1 MKKILLLLAIIGC
14 VFHYANGIS
23 FEQELFSED
32 INLMVGET
40 MVFTAVNPTRAATTN
55 PEIVNIVH
63 ADEGQVVIVGVMKGR
78 TLFSY
83 SDEKGDHNYKVRVV
97 PEDIEYLHGR
107 IEEIVESLGYPRL
120 YTKPLESEGKVM
132 VLGTVSSVEDK
143 ERLTAAIG
151 EDLAEKVIDLTEVE
165 EDLLVEVDVEV
176 VEVATDARQ
185 KMGVKWP
192 TGTSA
197 TEAGAGW
204 LTLQG
209 IPDAFM
215 RVGDWARPSGQFNI
229 TLDWLIEH
237 GQANILSRPR
247 VVCQS
252 GKEAELLVGG
262 EVPIIT
268 TEVAGTSGGEGTDVE
283 YKEYG
288 IKLNIT
294 PTVISDGRVQLGL
307 DVEVSEVGDEEILGS
322 ASAPTAKAFPLT
334 KRNVSTQ
341 LYLEDGTTM
350 TIGGL
355 IKKKTEEEIKK
366 FPWLADVPILGR
378 FFRHRTL
385 DKGGGDGKGD
395 VELFITITPRILYT
409 KKAEPIPAAKTE
421 ADKVEEEAFDLY
433 RRQDIPLGLQ
443 EYVLNVQQKIMSS
456 IYYPAEFMGTGFQG
470 DLVAQVTIDEVGELI
485 SAEIV
490 KPSTYKTFDEAAIRR
505 IRALTY
511 PPFPPQV
518 RVEEVTI
525 RVPIIYRQ
533 TRTN

>member
-32 INLMVGET
+32 IHLMVGET

-83 SDEKGDHNYKVRVV
+83 SDEKGDHNYKVRVI
-97 PEDIEYLHGR
+97 PEDIDYLYDR
-107 IEEIVESLGYPRL
+107 VSEIVESLNYPRV
-120 YTKPLESEGKVM
+120 YTKPLESEGKVL

-143 ERLTAAIG
+143 ERLVAAIG
-151 EDLAEKVIDLTEVE
+151 EELMEKVVDLTEVE

-192 TGTSA
+192 TGTTA
-197 TEAGAGW
+197 TEASAGW
-204 LTLQG
+204 MTLQG

-215 RVGDWARPSGQFNI
+215 RVGDWARSSQFNI

-237 GQANILSRPR
+237 GEANILSRPK

-283 YKEYG
+283 YKEHG

-294 PTVISDGRVQLGL
+294 PTVISDGKVQLGL

-334 KRNVSTQ
+334 KRNISTQ
-341 LYLEDGTTM
+341 LYLDDGTTM

-355 IKKKTEEEIKK
+355 IKKKTEKEMKR

-378 FFRHRTL
+378 FFRHKTV

-409 KKAEPIPAAKTE
+409 KKKAEPIP
-421 ADKVEEEAFDLY
+421 EEELAAMKKKEEFNLY
-433 RRQDIPLGLQ
+433 RRQNIPRELQ
-443 EYVLNVQQKIMSS
+443 EYVLNVQQKIMSN
-456 IYYPAEFMGTGFQG
+456 IYYPAEFLGTGFQG
-470 DLVAQVTIDEVGELI
+470 ELVAQVTIDEVGELV
-485 SAEIV
+485 SAKVIE
-490 KPSTYKTFDEAAIRR
+490 PSSYKTFDEAAIRR
-505 IRALTY
+505 IRNLTY

-518 RVEEVTI
+518 RIEEVTI
-525 RVPIIYRQ
+525 RVPIVYRQ
-533 TRTN
+533 NRNN